1 MLSGNMP
8 VQRADFCSTPSEAQ
22 SVPSLPPNPLP
33 RSSAKSPTD
42 QMDRLIQMD
51 GLSKSFGAVQAVQGL
66 SLTVARGEI
75 VGLLGPNGA
84 GKSTSLRMAAG
95 YLEPDVGSVHI
106 AGLALAGARLAALA
120 QLGYLAEGA
129 PGYESLSARELLT
142 FVGRARGFGSA
153 AIDKRIVELTARLD
167 LGTHVDARF
176 EQLSK
181 GFRRRVSLAAALFA
195 DPPALIL
202 DEPTDGLDP
211 NQKRILRQDLTAIA
225 ATKAILISTHILEEV
240 PALCDRVYVMA
251 RGRIV
256 FHGTPSELEALGD
269 GALDVAFE
277 RVTRADFVPFNGAPV

>member
-1 MLSGNMP
+1 M
-8 VQRADFCSTPSEAQ
+8 
-22 SVPSLPPNPLP
+22 
-33 RSSAKSPTD
+33 D
-42 QMDRLIQMD
+42 QLIRLD
-51 GLSKSFGAVQAVQGL
+51 GLSKAFGAVQAVQGL

-95 YLEPDVGSVHI
+95 YLDPDVGSVHI
-106 AGLALAGARLAALA
+106 AGLPLAGQRLAALT

-142 FVGRARGFGSA
+142 FVGRARGFERT
-153 AIDKRIVELTARLD
+153 AINTRIAELATRLD
-167 LGTHVDARF
+167 LGTHVDTRF
-176 EQLSK
+176 ERLSK

-256 FHGTPSELEALGD
+256 FHGTPLELEALGD

-277 RVTRADFVPFNGAPV
+277 RVTRADFTPLIEAQA